1 MPTATAPAAAS
12 AAPWALVDTGV
23 PEAAQEAASSISTGA
38 FEVRVEPLAGV
49 SGEPPAGLWAVVGQE
64 TALLDTYDDWS
75 RRGIAFV
82 VLDPSSLTAG
92 EKTSTLGPELAHDEA
107 GFLAGVAAGLAS
119 QTGLVGLLPG
129 VERPEVDDYRA
140 GFAEGLLYTC
150 PKCRL
155 EDVADPSR
163 PTFGMDVV
171 GVPPWS
177 EWPAAEPEAGV
188 PWLVVFGEPPS
199 GAWAE
204 RVAARVNT
212 APEAITVPA
221 LTDLWEGSEG
231 ETWVFT
237 ASDGGLMTFVDPRAI
252 SPGRERLLRE
262 AEAAL
267 ADGWLVVG
275 GGE

>member
-1 MPTATAPAAAS
+1 VPETPLPTATGAATFS
-12 AAPWALVDTGV
+12 PAPWALVDTGV
-23 PEAAQEAASSISTGA
+23 PEAVQEAATSASTEGD

-64 TALLDTYDDWS
+64 MALLGAYDDWS

-92 EKTSTLGPELAHDEA
+92 EKTSTLGPDIAYDEA
-107 GFLAGVAAGLAS
+107 GFLAGVAAALAS

-129 VERPEVDDYRA
+129 VERPEVDEYRA
-140 GFAEGLLYTC
+140 GFAEGLLYAC
-150 PKCRL
+150 PKCQL
-155 EDVADPSR
+155 EDVADASR

-177 EWPAAEPEAGV
+177 EWPAAEPEASV

-199 GAWAE
+199 GARAE
-204 RVAARVNT
+204 RVAARVNL

-221 LTDLWEGSEG
+221 QPTCGRSEG
-231 ETWVFT
+231 GMVFT
-237 ASDGGLMTFVDPRAI
+237 APTEVS
-252 SPGRERLLRE
+252 
-262 AEAAL
+262 
-267 ADGWLVVG
+267 
-275 GGE
+275 